1 MQFDDVEDQHVL
13 IIGESEEKI
22 QKARETVFSILTSD
36 EETRNAIRSD

>member
-22 QKARETVFSILTSD
+22 SKARATVHRVLTAD